1 MPDCLFQEGGQ
12 EQYSTLDIESD
23 QADVATEFGDIQITN
38 KNIIHAKLRNQQREL
53 TPFLSG
59 ERFVYI
65 KAGVTRALPS
75 VVDINHNKCRIFH
88 PSQEKSCNRCR
99 YTGHCSQNTE
109 LCNAYTE
116 NSDIISIRSQNNVM
130 SNFYQ
135 CVVTLDGIDFKSS
148 EHAYQWRLAKYFGR
162 DDLAQDILEAP
173 TPGRAKE
180 LTSQIQK
187 HLNGS
192 WHEHKL
198 NVMKEILMSK
208 AESCKEFRDALI
220 ESRDKKLVETVKSD
234 RFWSCGLTPL
244 EAQTTKPLYYPG
256 ENHLGRLLELVRDHL
271 INQTKDDNS
280 KHDEQSMPVT
290 SPTME
295 RSNSLPHLPIKQYTV
310 SNNDIST
317 YQEASTSSCLIDE
330 RSEITPRVSTLIV
343 KCAKEKNTEEIQIP
357 PPPSPLPPQ
366 VNFSTPSTKRV
377 NQKKSRKIT
386 SKSMTTPN
394 PISKV
399 PDEKGNL
406 MLSWVK
412 RKLSPGKES
421 DTTTSTKM
429 HKGELS
435 T

>member
-1 MPDCLFQEGGQ
+1 M
-12 EQYSTLDIESD
+12 
-23 QADVATEFGDIQITN
+23 
-38 KNIIHAKLRNQQREL
+38 
-53 TPFLSG
+53 
-59 ERFVYI
+59 YI
-65 KAGVTRALPS
+65 KSGVTRALPS

-88 PSQEKSCNRCR
+88 LSQEKSCNRCR

-130 SNFYQ
+130 SNFYK

-162 DDLAQDILEAP
+162 NLAQDILEAP

-180 LTSQIQK
+180 ITSQIQK
-187 HLNGS
+187 HLYGS

-244 EAQTTKPLYYPG
+244 KAQTTKPPYYPG

-271 INQTKDDNS
+271 INQTKNDNS
-280 KHDEQSMPVT
+280 KHDEQSMSVT
-290 SPTME
+290 SPTMQ
-295 RSNSLPHLPIKQYTV
+295 RFNSLPHLPTKQDIV
-310 SNNDIST
+310 PNNEIST

-330 RSEITPRVSTLIV
+330 RSVITPPVSTLSV
-343 KCAKEKNTEEIQIP
+343 RCAKENTEEIQF
-357 PPPSPLPPQ
+357 PPPSSL
-366 VNFSTPSTKRV
+366 FSS
-377 NQKKSRKIT
+377 S
-386 SKSMTTPN
+386 
-394 PISKV
+394 
-399 PDEKGNL
+399 
-406 MLSWVK
+406 
-412 RKLSPGKES
+412 
-421 DTTTSTKM
+421 TTS
-429 HKGELS
+429 
-435 T
+435 